1 MPEDEDSA
9 GMTHRLQADFATP
22 QGEEA
27 YVEKLRKH
35 ISSGYLE
42 AAEGILI
49 ADLAMLD
56 RDLAQQCAA
65 LGRNQ
70 VKLDGWPE
78 LMDVI
83 SVFEGEGE
91 SVTGIAIGLA
101 NEPDL
106 AFEKGLLHSPYLTL
120 GLYTDG
126 GFAWSTATREDILAQ
141 CASGDPQ
148 WGGHEEDVEVYMNI
162 EGLDA
167 INTALIHHKNRFFL
181 RDGKPDKAPEGYVE
195 YVLACWLRALRFHQA
210 IAAELAEHGLPGN
223 IPVVSGTIE
232 MVPDVVAVHYPEKTV
247 EPSVPAVQLGSLIAT
262 TVTKRMVD
270 LDAEVPPATTIRQRI
285 AAANDQAEE
294 SPPVEEKK
302 GFFARMFGR

>member
-1 MPEDEDSA
+1 
-9 GMTHRLQADFATP
+9 MTHRLQADFATP

-35 ISSGYLE
+35 VSNGYLE

-56 RDLAQQCAA
+56 RELAQQCAA
-65 LGRNQ
+65 LTRHQ

-83 SVFEGEGE
+83 SAFEGE

-101 NEPDL
+101 NDPDL

-120 GLYTDG
+120 GIYTDS
-126 GFAWSTATREDILAQ
+126 GFGWSTATREDILAQ
-141 CASGDPQ
+141 CASGEPQ

-181 RDGKPDKAPEGYVE
+181 RDGKPDRAPEGYVE
-195 YVLACWLRALRFHQA
+195 YILACWLRALRFHQA

-223 IPVVSGTIE
+223 IPVVSGTID

-247 EPSVPAVQLGSLIAT
+247 ECAAPAVKLGSLIAT
-262 TVTKRMVD
+262 TVPKRTVV
-270 LDAEVPPATTIRQRI
+270 LEEAAPPATIRQRI

-294 SPPVEEKK
+294 APAAEEKK